1 MGIAAAESDCVT
13 GYSVN
18 SSTLASSVGREAERL
33 GGLEVD
39 DQLERVVASG
49 PADRVVLLFC
59 ALA

>member
-13 GYSVN
+13 GYSIN

-39 DQLERVVASG
+39 DQLERVVAS
-49 PADRVVLLFC
+49 DRQIG
-59 ALA
+59 